1 MKKTTVLAAALLLTL
16 LLTPGL
22 QAATWTGWI
31 TDDSCGAKGAKS
43 GHKECAGKCVEA
55 GAKLAFYN
63 NADKKIYKLDNQD
76 LAKKHLEN
84 QVELTGEVDGDAIKV
99 TAITDKK

>member
-1 MKKTTVLAAALLLTL
+1 MKKTTVPVALLLLTL
-16 LLTPGL
+16 LLAPGL

-63 NADKKIYKLDNQD
+63 NADKKIYKLDKQD
-76 LAKKHLEN
+76 LAKEHLEG
-84 QVELTGEVDGDAIKV
+84 QVEVTGELDGDSIKV
-99 TAITDKK
+99 TSITDKK